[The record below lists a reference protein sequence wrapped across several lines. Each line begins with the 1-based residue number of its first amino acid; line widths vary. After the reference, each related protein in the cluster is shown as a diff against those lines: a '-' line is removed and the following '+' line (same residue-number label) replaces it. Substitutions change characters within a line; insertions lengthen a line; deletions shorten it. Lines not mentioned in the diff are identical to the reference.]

1 MVQNRVETEDDL
13 KGFGEDGYVFEPGLS
28 SDEDLVFVRD
38 RQ

>member
-13 KGFGEDGYVFEPGLS
+13 KRFEEDGYAFETGLS

-38 RQ
+38 RT